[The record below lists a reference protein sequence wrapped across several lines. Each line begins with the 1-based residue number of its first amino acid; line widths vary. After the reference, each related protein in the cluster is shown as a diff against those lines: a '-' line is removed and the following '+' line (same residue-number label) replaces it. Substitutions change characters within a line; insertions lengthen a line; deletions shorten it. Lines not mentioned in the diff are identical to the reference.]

1 MGGNPLFLW
10 NLSWSEKCTWIIYY
24 RSVHCSKCPLLRDD
38 NWVLVRSFPH
48 SPVIPGAVPFST
60 KSVPWDPKVD
70 LHRWSRWYVTTIEKF
85 LIVSVRTIFS
95 KTKHTLWGSIE
106 MYTLFL
112 KPLSQEQDCLS
123 KNVQSLV
130 RPSNGESSADNG
142 SKLDGL
148 VL

>member
-1 MGGNPLFLW
+1 
-10 NLSWSEKCTWIIYY
+10 
-24 RSVHCSKCPLLRDD
+24 
-38 NWVLVRSFPH
+38 
-48 SPVIPGAVPFST
+48 
-60 KSVPWDPKVD
+60 
-70 LHRWSRWYVTTIEKF
+70 
-85 LIVSVRTIFS
+85 
-95 KTKHTLWGSIE
+95 